1 MGWEFLMPLL
11 DMLNAWMGLSASPV
25 VAATLGLLLLM
36 SLITWTLLLGRLFL
50 QWRVARAHRRFIRH
64 FYDAPGLTEAEEA
77 IRRLESPLAR
87 LARNGF
93 AILRD
98 LASAT
103 HRDLQHSGEQRDVLE
118 RSLRSQIR
126 RELHGLEAGLPWLAS
141 IGSTAPFVGLFGTVW
156 GIFHA
161 LKQIGQHGSMGLDVV
176 AGPIGEALIATAL
189 GIATAIP
196 AVLAYNF
203 GVRRV
208 RLMGAELEEF
218 ASDFLRLAV
227 KTRYNLGKPHE
238 PA

>member
-1 MGWEFLMPLL
+1 MLLL
-11 DMLNAWMGLSASPV
+11 DTLNAWMGLTTSPV
-25 VAATLGLLLLM
+25 VAATLGILLLM
-36 SLITWTLLLGRLFL
+36 SMITWTLLLGRLFL
-50 QWRVARAHRRFIRH
+50 QWRVARAHRAFMQC
-64 FYDAPGLTEAEEA
+64 FYAAPGLGAAEEA
-77 IRRLESPLAR
+77 VGSLESPLAR

-93 AILRD
+93 ATLRD

-118 RSLRSQIR
+118 RSLRSQMR
-126 RELHGLEAGLPWLAS
+126 RELHRLEAGLLWLAS

-161 LKQIGQHGSMGLDVV
+161 LKQIGQHGSVGLDVV

-218 ASDFLRLAV
+218 TSDFLRIAV
-227 KTRYNLGKPHE
+227 KTRYDMGTTHE
-238 PA
+238 SA